1 MTGIRRGSATAVVP
15 DPARAQAADRVDGSG
30 RPGRRPIPRLFR
42 PGRPGRP
49 GPRGRRGHESI
60 TGYGFLAAALICFA
74 LFSWYPIIRGV
85 LLSFQQVNFVGPPT
99 WVGLDNFRR
108 LFADPLFVTAWRNT
122 LEFTGL
128 AVLIGFAV
136 PFLTAVV
143 LNELRHATAYFRLLV
158 YLPVMLPP
166 VVVAL
171 LWKWFYDPGP
181 GLFNGALHAVGLPG
195 LSWLDSTHTALLSLV
210 FVATWANMGSATLI
224 YLAALQTIPGE
235 LYEAAELDGAGVLAR
250 LRHVTIPH
258 TRFVL
263 IVLLLL
269 QVVATMQVF
278 TEPYVMTGG
287 GPEDSTVTV
296 LLLLYRYAFVYNDFG
311 TASAMSILLFG
322 VLGAFSAIYLR
333 LTSRSAAS

>member
-1 MTGIRRGSATAVVP
+1 MQLEEPLPVSTVPTGLSTADTLVGLPPAKAAARTRRGGG
-15 DPARAQAADRVDGSG
+15 AAA
-30 RPGRRPIPRLFR
+30 P
-42 PGRPGRP
+42 
-49 GPRGRRGHESI
+49 RRGFPTRRRLAEQV
-60 TGYGFLAAALICFA
+60 TAYGLLCAALVLFA
-74 LFSWYPIIRGV
+74 LFSWYPIVRGV

-108 LFADPLFVTAWRNT
+108 LFDDPLFFTAWKNT
-122 LEFTGL
+122 LQFTGFAL
-128 AVLIGFAV
+128 VIGFVV
-136 PFLTAVV
+136 PFATAIV
-143 LNELRHATAYFRLLV
+143 LNELRHATAYFRLVV

-166 VVVAL
+166 IVSAL

-181 GLFNGALHAVGLPG
+181 GLFNSALGAVGLPQPQ
-195 LSWLDSTHTALLSLV
+195 WLDSTSTAMLSLV
-210 FVATWANMGSATLI
+210 LVSTWANMGSSTLI

-235 LYEAAELDGAGVLAR
+235 LYEAAELDGAGLWQR
-250 LRHVTIPH
+250 IWHVTVPQ

-263 IVLLLL
+263 AVMLLL

-311 TASAMSILLFG
+311 TASAMSVLLFL
-322 VLGAFSAIYLR
+322 VLGAFSAAYLR
-333 LTSRSAAS
+333 LTSRAR